1 MDHMKKH
8 LKKHEKTISCPSV
21 PLVGAI
27 FQEPHFASYLDAHR
41 KARFGVWSHT
51 IPIDSSLIAL

>member
-1 MDHMKKH
+1 
-8 LKKHEKTISCPSV
+8 V

-51 IPIDSSLIAL
+51 IPIDSSPIAL